1 MLTIID
7 YGMGNVGSII
17 NMVKKAGFKS
27 EVTSD
32 VNTIKAANKIIL
44 PGVGS
49 FDRAIENLE
58 SLKIKD
64 IIIEKAFSG
73 TPILGICLGMQ
84 LLAESSEEGTLPGL
98 GLIPGKVTKF
108 YLQSPLKVPH
118 MGWNSVNYSSGCP
131 LFKGFDDFEE
141 TRFYFVHSF
150 YFKCTSSDH
159 EAGVT
164 SHGFPFTSCVQRNNV
179 FGVQFHPE
187 KSHKF
192 GLKLFN
198 NFINYVGS

>member
-17 NMVKKAGFKS
+17 NMVKKAGVKS
-27 EVTSD
+27 ELTSD
-32 VNTIKAANKIIL
+32 LNTIRLAQKIIL

-58 SLKIKD
+58 SLHIKEA
-64 IIIEKAFSG
+64 IIEKALSG

-84 LLAESSEEGTLPGL
+84 LLADSSEEGVLPGL
-98 GLIPGKVTKF
+98 GLIPGRVTKF
-108 YLQSPLKVPH
+108 HLPSPLKVPH
-118 MGWNSVNYSSGCP
+118 MGWNSVSFNSGCP
-131 LFKGFDDFEE
+131 LFKSFEDFEE

-159 EAGVT
+159 EIGVT
-164 SHGFPFTSCVQRNNV
+164 SHGFPFTSCVQNNNI

-192 GLKLFN
+192 GLRLFN
-198 NFINYVGS
+198 NFIKYVGS